1 MLRRWWSGDG
11 HLEEAINSDQTSPGQ
26 KPLGNSWSA
35 LSFIPKKK
43 KTLQLEHQTEAKSL
57 CANRQEKS
65 KSPKLKE
72 TPCEPCCQLERK
84 RNPALSCL
92 CNHSLNMHFDRTHS
106 IFLSVLKMSMKT
118 EGKNHT

>member
-1 MLRRWWSGDG
+1 MLRWWWSGDG

-57 CANRQEKS
+57 CANRQEKKG
-65 KSPKLKE
+65 KSPNLKE
-72 TPCEPCCQLERK
+72 TPGQPFCQLEWK
-84 RNPALSCL
+84 RNPVDPTPSFVMSVYQQLEHAL
-92 CNHSLNMHFDRTHS
+92 
-106 IFLSVLKMSMKT
+106 
-118 EGKNHT
+118 